1 MRSWALPMDDHRRR
15 WGEHRRDTFLAA
27 LRDDAIVAERVRVRI
42 EELRAEAKL
51 RAGPPVDPVPR
62 GGAVEVD
69 SEQFY
74 EMNGIPTEGA
84 TNQQIVDLL
93 RPVRKFCG
101 RFSRNEAPQMKDAL
115 AIMPALK
122 ALEDALRSSEPAA
135 TSDELVHTGYGYLVE
150 AASKIASI
158 PELDA
163 TTELG
168 VLVQRILDAGVSAH
182 WPEKGADDAHFEGG
196 WGSLPGRID
205 AAEGFFSLFANPTFD
220 AEHILANLR
229 VLAQDRLPVV
239 RFQIA
244 WRLMQLHERAPEAM
258 WELVESLAVDPNYR
272 IRLEVIDKLNQWLA
286 RPHPDRA
293 LAIVVKMLE
302 QAGTALGK
310 PEEVAIACIACLT
323 GYYLWRDDPTAKA
336 AIERIVEGLPANAH
350 SAGRVFPTLREA
362 LKYDEP
368 GDPERALRTRQRAA
382 MLFNRIAGKAVPPL
396 RALIAKRLRREE
408 PSVEEQE
415 QFENLERLL
424 VVCGSELYFA
434 SGAFQEH
441 RYALPSVLTNPEQTE
456 LFHSLAPS
464 WDLLV
469 EIGAPGLVHHVVQT
483 LEMFVPIDPAGVFL
497 LIGRSVLAGKLWR
510 YQFESQA
517 VDLVVRII
525 RTYIAEHRS
534 IFEKNPEC
542 LRMLRE
548 LLDLF
553 ITAGWPS
560 ARVVAYRVDEV
571 FR

>member
-1 MRSWALPMDDHRRR
+1 MDDHRRR
-15 WGEHRRDTFLAA
+15 WREHRRDTFLAA
-27 LRDDAIVAERVRVRI
+27 LRGDAIVTERARARI
-42 EELRAEAKL
+42 QELRAEAKL
-51 RAGPPVDPVPR
+51 RTGPPVDPVPR

-74 EMNGIPTEGA
+74 AMNGISTEGA
-84 TNQQIVDLL
+84 ANQQIAALL
-93 RPVRKFCG
+93 RPVREFCG
-101 RFSRNEAPQMKDAL
+101 CFSRKEAPPMEGAL
-115 AIMPALK
+115 AIVPALT
-122 ALEDALRSSEPAA
+122 ALENALRASDPAA
-135 TSDELVHTGYGYLVE
+135 TSDEVAHTGYGYLVE
-150 AASKIASI
+150 AASKIASV
-158 PELDA
+158 PELEA
-163 TTELG
+163 TSDLG
-168 VLVQRILDAGVSAH
+168 ISVQRILDDGVSAR
-182 WPEKGADDAHFEGG
+182 WPEKGADDAHYEGG
-196 WGSLPGRID
+196 WGSLPGRIE
-205 AAEGFFSLFANPTFD
+205 AAEGLFSLFANPGFD

-239 RFQIA
+239 RFQVG

-272 IRLEVIDKLNQWLA
+272 IRIEVIDKLNQWLA
-286 RPHPDRA
+286 RPNPDRA
-293 LAIVVKMLE
+293 LAIVVEMLE

-310 PEEVAIACIACLT
+310 PEEVATACIACLT

-336 AIERIVEGLPANAH
+336 AIERMVEGLPASAH
-350 SAGRVFPTLREA
+350 DAGRVFPTLREA
-362 LKYDEP
+362 LKYVEP
-368 GDPERALRTRQRAA
+368 GDTERALRTRERAA
-382 MLFNRIAGKAVPPL
+382 TLFNRIAGKAVPPMHK
-396 RALIAKRLRREE
+396 LIAKRLRREE
-408 PSVEEQE
+408 LTEAEQE

-441 RYALPSVLTNPEQTE
+441 RYALPPVLTTPEQTE
-456 LFHSLAPS
+456 LFHALAPS

-469 EIGAPGLVHHVVQT
+469 EIGSPGLVHHLVQT
-483 LEMFVPIDPAGVFL
+483 LEMFVPIDPARVFL
-497 LIGRSVLAGKLWR
+497 LIGQSVLAGKLWR

-517 VDLVVRII
+517 VDLVVRVI